1 MPILPQLV
9 AGVDDSARRFAALI
23 SSFPIPTDEESGRF
37 YHITTALSRTALKN
51 YDLLRRAFEDDA
63 QDYLAWACRN
73 LLEVAVFMHC
83 VLASRAKA
91 DEFASHRWID
101 GIEVVER
108 LKKLDFL
115 LNPNL
120 TASAFDAV
128 LSDFGQKMSA
138 DGVVRTA
145 HLVTRDW
152 ARDAGL
158 IQEFD
163 CINKVCSKFVHPTVW
178 SILTEDIGS
187 ARFPDARD
195 VFYGFGAKYLMEIY
209 VLFKEHVKA
218 YGLRHGPVQSLQGL
232 WEADTE
238 L

>member
-9 AGVDDSARRFAALI
+9 SGVDDSARRFTVLI
-23 SSFPIPTDEESGRF
+23 DSLPIPTDEESGRF
-37 YHITTALSRTALKN
+37 YHITTGLSRTALKN

-73 LLEVAVFMHC
+73 LLEVTVFMRS
-83 VLASRAKA
+83 VLSSKAKA

-108 LKKLDFL
+108 LKKLDL
-115 LNPNL
+115 LMNPGL
-120 TASAFDAV
+120 TVSAFDAK
-128 LSDFGQKMSA
+128 LRDFNQQMAA

-145 HLVTRDW
+145 HLITRDW
-152 ARDAGL
+152 AKAAGMVE
-158 IQEFD
+158 EFD
-163 CINKVCSKFVHPTVW
+163 CLNKVCSKFVHPTVW

-195 VFYGFGAKYLMEIY
+195 LFYGFGANYLMDIY
-209 VLFKEHVKA
+209 VRVKEHVEA
-218 YGLRHGPVQSLQGL
+218 HGLKYESTQSSQVP
-232 WEADTE
+232 
-238 L
+238 